1 MYYKGFYHMFYQHN
15 PLAPEFSR
23 KRIIW
28 GHSVSQDMV
37 NWIQLEPA
45 LVPTESFDRNSCWS
59 GSATILPDGKPVI
72 LYTGLDEPNRHQVTV
87 LAEPKDVSDPLLRE
101 WVKPK
106 GNPVMVPPNDVPF
119 DCFRDPTTAWL
130 GQDGR
135 WRVLIGAKQTDTER
149 GMAILYH
156 SDDFVE
162 WTRHPVPLL
171 ASDVTGMWECPDFF
185 PVSITGQEGVET
197 SVNNASVRHVLKSS
211 FGGHDCYV
219 IGTYSSETDEFS
231 ADSEF
236 TNTTAD
242 LRFDH
247 GTFYASKAFFDS
259 VKNRRINW
267 GWVIE
272 TDSKED
278 DIQKG
283 WAGLL
288 SLPREMWLDT
298 SGKRL
303 IQWPIEEINN
313 LRTRQVTLDSR
324 QLQGGSMLEISGITA
339 SQADVE
345 VSFDLP
351 IWEENPVILNT
362 DQVDDAVLFD
372 RDILVDCVYGPFGL
386 LALASSDLSEQTAI
400 FFKII
405 RRGNGYSVIMGS
417 DENKSSLRDNV
428 KKSTHGTVL
437 DIDPSQTKISLRC
450 LIDHS
455 IIESYGAGGRNVI
468 TSRVY
473 PKLATGEAAKLYVFN
488 DGTRGVTMSSLEAW
502 SMRNADV
509 NTNAI

>member
-15 PLAPEFSR
+15 PLAPEFNDI
-23 KRIIW
+23 IIW

-45 LVPTESFDRNSCWS
+45 LFPTEPFDRNSCWS

-72 LYTGLDEPNRHQVTV
+72 MYTGLHEPNRQQVTV
-87 LAEPKDVSDPLLRE
+87 IAEPKDVSDPLLRE

-106 GNPVMVPPNDVPF
+106 YNPVMLPPDDIPF
-119 DCFRDPTTAWL
+119 DGFRDPTTAWQ
-130 GQDGR
+130 GQDGK
-135 WRVLIGAKQTDTER
+135 WRVLVGARQIDTER

-156 SDDFVE
+156 SDDFVQ

-171 ASDVTGMWECPDFF
+171 ASQDTGMWECPDFF
-185 PVSITGQEGVET
+185 PVSITGKEGADT
-197 SVNNASVRHVLKSS
+197 SVNNASVKHVLKSS

-219 IGTYSSETDEFS
+219 IGTYSSETEEFA

-236 TNTTAD
+236 TNTSAD
-242 LRFDH
+242 LRYDH

-278 DIQKG
+278 DFQKG
-283 WAGLL
+283 WSGLL
-288 SLPREMWLDT
+288 SLPREIWLDT

-313 LRTRQVTLDSR
+313 LRTRQVTLDNKE
-324 QLQGGSMLEISGITA
+324 LKGSSILEISGITA

-345 VSFDLP
+345 VTFDLP
-351 IWEENPVILNT
+351 VLEENSQILDS

-372 RDILVDCVYGPFGL
+372 RDSLVSCVYGPFGL

-405 RRGNGYSVIMGS
+405 RCGNGYSVIMGS
-417 DENKSSLRDNV
+417 DEKKSSLRDNI

-437 DIDPSQTKISLRC
+437 DIDPRHEKISLRC

-473 PKLATGEAAKLYVFN
+473 PNLAIGEAAKLYMFN
-488 DGTRGVTMSSLEAW
+488 DGTRSVTMSSLEAW
-502 SMRNADV
+502 SMRNAEV
-509 NTNAI
+509 NSNAI